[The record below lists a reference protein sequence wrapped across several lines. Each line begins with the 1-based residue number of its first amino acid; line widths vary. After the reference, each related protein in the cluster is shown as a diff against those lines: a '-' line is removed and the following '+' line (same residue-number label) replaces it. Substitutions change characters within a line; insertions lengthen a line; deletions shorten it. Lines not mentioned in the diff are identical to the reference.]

1 MLPETNREPAPIHT
15 IDLIRKKRDG
25 GSLDSREIAFLVS
38 GAASSSIPVA
48 ASPIPLEQLSAW
60 LMAAFLRGL
69 SLDETRYLTLA
80 MRDSGEKFDPSRLGK
95 TAVDKHSTGGVGDK
109 TSFLV
114 APIAAACGLA
124 VPMISGRALG
134 HTGGTLDKLESIPGF
149 RTALTLSDFETV
161 LAQCGASI
169 VSQTPKLVPADRI
182 LYALRDRT
190 GTVEN
195 PGLICASILSKKL
208 AAGLDALVLDVKT
221 GSGAFLRKQEDAEY
235 LAALMVATAEAAG
248 TRTVALLTDM
258 GQPLGRA
265 AGNWI
270 ELVESVELLR
280 NQRASGSEDLRELS
294 LILAGWMIH
303 LGGKAASPQQGR
315 QLAEAAVEDG
325 AALAVFFKMIEAQGG
340 DTSVFDNPAAFHKPG
355 ATQVLNA
362 RESGYIAEMDTT
374 KIGWAVQRTGAG
386 RENAGEPVDPHAGI
400 LFHSR
405 RGAHIEQG
413 QPIATLYATTQAMLA
428 EPIELL
434 QQAITISPTPPAPV
448 ELVGRIFTRE
458 NAEAHL
464 NNAVR

>member
-1 MLPETNREPAPIHT
+1 MQTETNHT
-15 IDLIRKKRDG
+15 PLHVIDIIRKKRDG
-25 GSLDSREIAFLVS
+25 LTLDPREIAFLVT
-38 GAASSSIPVA
+38 GAATGS
-48 ASPIPLEQLSAW
+48 IPLEQLSAW

-69 SLDETRYLTLA
+69 SLEETRSLTLA

-134 HTGGTLDKLESIPGF
+134 HTGGTLDKLESIPGY
-149 RTALTLSDFETV
+149 RTALSLSEFERV
-161 LAQCGASI
+161 LADCGASI
-169 VSQTPKLVPADRI
+169 VSQTPALVPADRVF
-182 LYALRDRT
+182 YALRDRT

-208 AAGLDALVLDVKT
+208 AAGLNALVLDVKT
-221 GSGAFLRKQEDAEY
+221 GSGAFLRNHEDAEY

-265 AGNWI
+265 AGNLI
-270 ELVESVELLR
+270 ELAEAVELLR
-280 NQRASGSEDLRELS
+280 NQRPAESEDLRELS

-303 LGGKAASPQQGR
+303 LGGKAATPATGH
-315 QLAEAAVEDG
+315 QLAEAALEDG
-325 AALAVFFKMIEAQGG
+325 SAVAVFFKMIEAQGG
-340 DTSVFDNPAAFHKPG
+340 DTSIFNDTAAFHKPG
-355 ATQVLNA
+355 ATQILNA
-362 RESGYIAEMDTT
+362 WQTGYISEMDTT

-386 RENAGEPVDPHAGI
+386 REKAGEPVDPHAGI
-400 LFHSR
+400 EFHAR
-405 RGAHIEQG
+405 RGAHVQQG
-413 QPIATLYATTQAMLA
+413 QPIATLYATNASLLP

-434 QQAITISPTPPAPV
+434 KQAIVIAKEPPAPV
-448 ELVGRIFTRE
+448 ELVSRIFTRE
-458 NAEAHL
+458 NAEAYL
-464 NNAVR
+464 RNAVR

>member
-1 MLPETNREPAPIHT
+1 MLTDSNAPPLHV

-25 GSLDSREIAFLVS
+25 LALDAREIDFLVT
-38 GAASSSIPVA
+38 GAASGT
-48 ASPIPLEQLSAW
+48 IPLEQLSAW
-60 LMAAFLRGL
+60 LMAAWLRGL
-69 SLDETRYLTLA
+69 SLDETRALTLA

-114 APIAAACGLA
+114 APIAAACGVA

-134 HTGGTLDKLESIPGF
+134 HTGGTLDKLESIPGY
-149 RTALTLSDFETV
+149 RTALTLSEFETV
-161 LAQCGASI
+161 LKHCGVSI
-169 VSQTPKLVPADRI
+169 VSQTPALVPADRV

-190 GTVEN
+190 GTVES

-221 GSGAFLRKQEDAEY
+221 GSGAFLRKREDAEY

-270 ELVESVELLR
+270 ELIECVELLR
-280 NQRASGSEDLRELS
+280 GERPEESEDLRELS

-303 LGGKAASPQQGR
+303 LGGKAATPEMGR
-315 QLAEAAVEDG
+315 ELAAAALADG
-325 AALAVFFKMIEAQGG
+325 SALAVFFKMVEAQGG
-340 DTSVFDNPAAFHKPG
+340 DTGVFDEPRDFHKPG
-355 ATQVLNA
+355 ARTVLNA
-362 RESGYIAEMDTT
+362 WESGFIAEMDTT

-386 RENAGEPVDPHAGI
+386 REKAGEPVDPHAGI
-400 LFHSR
+400 EFHVR
-405 RGAHIEQG
+405 RGDRVELEQ
-413 QPIATLYATTQAMLA
+413 PVATLYATKETLLA
-428 EPIELL
+428 EPLSLL
-434 QQAITISPTPPAPV
+434 RDAITIAPAAPEPV
-448 ELVGRIFTRE
+448 ELVSRVF
-458 NAEAHL
+458 
-464 NNAVR
+464 VRQSAQAYLESSARR